1 MVSHLRGGQGLLH
14 GWETVVGLE
23 VHAQVAAATKLFSG
37 APTQAGAGAP
47 AAPNSRVAAF
57 DAALPGTLPSVNWG
71 CVAAAVR
78 TGLALGGSVAPRLE
92 FDRKHYFYPDLPH
105 GFQLTQRRSPIVS
118 GGALEVPAPGTS
130 ASASATRRVRI
141 QQVQLETDTGKLSRG
156 GAGGPAGAVNLDLNR
171 AGTALMEIVT
181 EPDLRSGAE
190 AAGFVRA
197 LQKLLR
203 HLGTCHGAM
212 EDGGLR
218 VDVNVSVRSDLA
230 SSSRR
235 EIKNLNSFKRIE
247 HAVEYEARELQAAME
262 AGRHVP
268 SETLGWDVAQ
278 GRTYPMR
285 SKERLLDYRF
295 MPEPDLPPVPLT
307 AALVR
312 ELAGGDLEPPEA
324 AQRRLAEEFGLPAA
338 LAAALAD
345 DPGQLGYFRDV
356 AGAGEGRLDP
366 PAVARFVTGDLVG
379 LGRAA
384 ALGAAECR
392 ARLGPGACAEL
403 LGAVASG
410 RISMRM
416 AKGIAEAV
424 LGGDARTV
432 EALVEAQGGGQV
444 SDAAAIAELCRA
456 VLDEVPDKVAL
467 YRAGKTKL
475 LGMFVG
481 QVMKRSEGRANPQQV
496 SATVKALLE
505 PPP

>member
-1 MVSHLRGGQGLLH
+1 M
-14 GWETVVGLE
+14 
-23 VHAQVAAATKLFSG
+23 
-37 APTQAGAGAP
+37 
-47 AAPNSRVAAF
+47 
-57 DAALPGTLPSVNWG
+57 
-71 CVAAAVR
+71 
-78 TGLALGGSVAPRLE
+78 
-92 FDRKHYFYPDLPH
+92 
-105 GFQLTQRRSPIVS
+105 
-118 GGALEVPAPGTS
+118 
-130 ASASATRRVRI
+130 
-141 QQVQLETDTGKLSRG
+141 QLETDTGKLSR
-156 GAGGPAGAVNLDLNR
+156 GGPAGAVNLDLNR

-247 HAVEYEARELQAAME
+247 RAVEYEARELQAAME

-268 SETLGWDVAQ
+268 SETLGWDVAR

-356 AGAGEGRLDP
+356 AGAGGGRLDP

-456 VLDEVPDKVAL
+456 VLAEFPDKVAL
-467 YRAGKTKL
+467 YRGGKTKL
-475 LGMFVG
+475 LGLFVG

-505 PPP
+505 PPPPP